1 MSSTADLSEFEMVD
15 DVSVHKPFRAG
26 LPNLKNYFT
35 DMWQRREF
43 AIELSR
49 ATLRSQSAAT
59 FFGRVWLVLNPLF
72 LAMVYYTLAYIVS
85 SGRNKGPDYLCHLLA
100 GIFVYHFFSQSM
112 NGGAKSVVS
121 VGKLVTSQ
129 SFPRMILPLSSVLVA
144 FRRFLPSMLV
154 YFIFHL
160 TTHQSLSWRQL
171 MAIPA
176 LALIF
181 VFCLGVASLVSMLQ
195 VYFRDLRQFL
205 PYVTRILLYIT
216 PVLYYADAVKGK
228 LSIFLYVNPLFAMF
242 GAWGDAIVRGE
253 IAPLH
258 YWVIGSI
265 WAIATFLIGGL
276 LFMSREREFA
286 VRL

>member
-1 MSSTADLSEFEMVD
+1 MSSTADLSEFEMID

-26 LPNLKNYFT
+26 LPNLKTYFT

-43 AIELSR
+43 AVELSR

-59 FFGRVWLVLNPLF
+59 FFGRIWLVLNPLF

-129 SFPRMILPLSSVLVA
+129 SFPRMILPLSAVLVA
-144 FRRFLPSMLV
+144 FRRFLPSLFV

-160 TTHQSLSWRQL
+160 VTHQPLGWRQL

-176 LALIF
+176 LAMIF
-181 VFCLGVASLVSMLQ
+181 IFCLGVASLVSMLQ

-205 PYVTRILLYIT
+205 PYLTRILLYIT

-253 IAPLH
+253 IAPLN
-258 YWVIGSI
+258 YWLIGLA
-265 WAIATFLIGGL
+265 WTVATLLVGGL

>member
-1 MSSTADLSEFEMVD
+1 MSSTADLSEFDMVD
-15 DVSVHKPFRAG
+15 DVSIHKPFRAG

-43 AIELSR
+43 AVELSR

-129 SFPRMILPLSSVLVA
+129 SFPRLILPLSAVLVA

-154 YFIFHL
+154 YLIFHL
-160 TTHQSLSWRQL
+160 VTHQPLSWRQL

-176 LALIF
+176 LIMIF
-181 VFCLGVASLVSMLQ
+181 FFALGVASLVAMLQ

-205 PYVTRILLYIT
+205 PYLTRILLYIT

-228 LSIFLYVNPLFAMF
+228 LSVFLYLNPLFAMF
-242 GAWGDAIVRGE
+242 GAWGDALVRGE
-253 IAPLH
+253 IAPLN
-258 YWVIGSI
+258 YWLIGASWTIATLLIGS
-265 WAIATFLIGGL
+265 L